1 MYLLAI
7 ESSQRPEIH
16 SHIVHKSDIIA
27 CCKVTSKI
35 FPIRDSK
42 SWLIA
47 SCLQRPVSLC
57 IVSL

>member
-35 FPIRDSK
+35 FPICDSK

-47 SCLQRPVSLC
+47 SCLQRPVS
-57 IVSL
+57 S